1 MRKLILLF
9 AVAGLSVAGAKTYD
23 VTFGSPTVL
32 GAVQVPAG
40 QYQLKFE
47 GSKVT
52 LVNTSNGKRLEADA
66 SSVQEMPSKF
76 AETIVSSKH
85 VDGKDLV
92 DEIQIGGTKTALDFK
107 H

>member
-23 VTFGSPTVL
+23 VTFASPAVL
-32 GAVQVPAG
+32 GTVQVPAG
-40 QYQLKFE
+40 QYQLKYE

-52 LVNTSNGKRLEADA
+52 LVNASNGKRLEADA
-66 SSVQEMPSKF
+66 TVQEMPTKF
-76 AETIVSSKH
+76 AETIVQSKH

>member
-9 AVAGLSVAGAKTYD
+9 AVAGLSVAGAKSYD

-66 SSVQEMPSKF
+66 TVQEMPTKF

>member
-9 AVAGLSVAGAKTYD
+9 AVAGLSVAGAKSYD
-23 VTFGSPTVL
+23 VTFGSPAVL

-40 QYQLKFE
+40 QYQLKYE

-52 LVNTSNGKRLEADA
+52 LVNASNGKRLEADA
-66 SSVQEMPSKF
+66 TVQEMPTKF
-76 AETIVSSKH
+76 AETIVQSKH

-92 DEIQIGGTKTALDFK
+92 DEIQIGGTKTALDFAK
-107 H
+107 

>member
-9 AVAGLSVAGAKTYD
+9 AVAGLSVAGAKSYD
-23 VTFGSPTVL
+23 VTFASPAVL
-32 GAVQVPAG
+32 GTVQVPAG
-40 QYQLKFE
+40 QYQLKYE
-47 GSKVT
+47 GAKVT
-52 LVNTSNGKRLEADA
+52 LVNASNGKRLEADA
-66 SSVQEMPSKF
+66 TVQEMPTKF
-76 AETIVSSKH
+76 AETIVQSKH

>member
-40 QYQLKFE
+40 QYQLKLD

-52 LVNTSNGKRLEADA
+52 LVNASNGKRLEADA
-66 SSVQEMPSKF
+66 TVQEMPTKF
-76 AETIVSSKH
+76 PETTVQSKH
-85 VDGKDLV
+85 IDGKDLV
-92 DEIQIGGTKTALDFK
+92 DEIQLGGTKTALDFK

>member
-9 AVAGLSVAGAKTYD
+9 AVAGLSVAGAKSYD

-66 SSVQEMPSKF
+66 TVQEMPTKF
-76 AETIVSSKH
+76 VETIVSSKH

>member
-9 AVAGLSVAGAKTYD
+9 AVAGLSVAGAKSYD
-23 VTFGSPTVL
+23 VTFGSATVL
-32 GAVQVPAG
+32 GATEVPAG

-66 SSVQEMPSKF
+66 TVQEMPSKF

-85 VDGKDLV
+85 VGDKDLV

>member
-9 AVAGLSVAGAKTYD
+9 AVAGLSVAGAKSYD
-23 VTFGSPTVL
+23 VTFASPAVL
-32 GAVQVPAG
+32 GTVEVPAG
-40 QYQLKFE
+40 QYQLKYE
-47 GSKVT
+47 GAKIT

-66 SSVQEMPSKF
+66 TVQEMPTKF

>member
-9 AVAGLSVAGAKTYD
+9 AVAGLSVAGAKSYD
-23 VTFGSPTVL
+23 VTFGSPAVL

-40 QYQLKFE
+40 QYQLKYE

-52 LVNTSNGKRLEADA
+52 LVNASNGKRLEADA
-66 SSVQEMPSKF
+66 TVQEMPTKF
-76 AETIVSSKH
+76 QQTMVQSKH

-92 DEIQIGGTKTALDFK
+92 DEIQLGGTKTALDFK

>member
-1 MRKLILLF
+1 MKKFMLLF
-9 AVAGLSVAGAKTYD
+9 AVAGLSVAGAKSYD
-23 VTFGSPTVL
+23 VTFTSPAVL
-32 GAVQVPAG
+32 GAMEVPAG

-52 LVNTSNGKRLEADA
+52 LINPSNGKRVETDA
-66 SSVQEMPSKF
+66 TVQAMPTKF
-76 AETIVSSKH
+76 SETVVQSKH

>member
-9 AVAGLSVAGAKTYD
+9 AVAGLSVAGAKSYD

-66 SSVQEMPSKF
+66 TVQEMPTKF

-107 H
+107 R

>member
-9 AVAGLSVAGAKTYD
+9 AVAGLSVAGAKSYD
-23 VTFGSPTVL
+23 VTFGSPAVL

-52 LVNTSNGKRLEADA
+52 LVNASNGKRLEADA
-66 SSVQEMPSKF
+66 TVQEMPSKF
-76 AETIVSSKH
+76 AETIISSKH

-107 H
+107 R